1 MAKKNDQWRG
11 ALAIAKASLFAQLRS
26 PTSLVFALLFP
37 IVFIVVFGAM
47 VDNSAVRINI
57 GVDPAADTSSVV
69 GKAILSAPILH
80 PVYIKEEETLLAE
93 LKKGR
98 IAGILQIS
106 RDSSSISRSPART
119 SGLPPYKVQLVVSNS
134 TADKWPLLQ
143 SVIKESIDRMN
154 ERLLPPKPTLAPM
167 EIRAIPGRAYHT
179 IDFILPGQM
188 GFSLLMAGVFG
199 SAFLLFGLRQSLVL
213 KRFAAT
219 PLRRSWL
226 IFGEL
231 VSRLLFQVIGFII
244 MVTIGTT
251 VFGFTLADGLLTFFE
266 MLLLSIPGIVV
277 FTGMGFIIS
286 GSVQNESSV
295 APIANTITLPQIL
308 LCGLFFP
315 VENYP
320 HWLQTFCR
328 SLPLTFF
335 VDGLR
340 KIAFEGEH
348 IWQIPRELG
357 GLLVWA
363 VLVGVAAIRAF
374 RWE

>member
-1 MAKKNDQWRG
+1 MLGD
-11 ALAIAKASLFAQLRS
+11 
-26 PTSLVFALLFP
+26 
-37 IVFIVVFGAM
+37 
-47 VDNSAVRINI
+47 
-57 GVDPAADTSSVV
+57 
-69 GKAILSAPILH
+69 
-80 PVYIKEEETLLAE
+80 

-98 IAGILQIS
+98 IAGILQVS
-106 RDSSSISRSPART
+106 RDSVLTVRAPGRASV
-119 SGLPPYKVQLVVSNS
+119 LPHYKVQLTVSNS

-143 SVIKESIDRMN
+143 SVLKESIEGLN
-154 ERLLPPKPTLAPM
+154 ERMLPSKPTIAEM
-167 EIRAIPGRAYHT
+167 NVTTIAGRAYHT

-219 PLRRSWL
+219 PIRRSSL
-226 IFGEL
+226 IVGEL

-244 MVTIGTT
+244 MVTIGTLL
-251 VFGFTLADGLLTFFE
+251 FGFTLAHGFLTFFE
-266 MLLLSIPGIVV
+266 MSLLSIPGIVV

-286 GSVQNESSV
+286 GRVQNESSV

-348 IWQIPRELG
+348 IWQIPRELA
-357 GLLVWA
+357 GLFGWA
-363 VLVGVAAIRAF
+363 ILVGFAAVRAF